1 MSFRCTRSKISGLL
15 GAGFWGPG
23 VLVLGLSGCSVS
35 DPGEPARDQQPL
47 QPLIYTEFPNVT
59 PEASAV
65 RERRLMRQLTEGAV
79 GGGQW
84 GNLETGP
91 TQALAPIESGEAL
104 GKAIFKALLEQDEEL
119 WEHVF
124 VRPQAYSG
132 LVHVDLEAAREFV
145 DNLQGKSVGTWSMF
159 GVEESSETSHGGLGR
174 LLTLEGFRLGEGRT
188 INGPLAKDNESVVQ
202 YWGNALLLR
211 FKNSDVIF
219 ELLIPKILRVPDPA
233 RPGEYILAVGSEIRG
248 DHRLQVMLEMGLH
261 LKAELMRSREYPY
274 PLKVGNFWRYRR
286 YNSAVGAGAVLNPLD
301 VPPPLVEIGSG
312 GSDEAN
318 KNPKIG
324 GEDEDPGAI
333 EVSGGALDASEVLVE
348 VLSVDRYET
357 IRLVKLL
364 RTYNDQRLSR
374 FVEHW
379 LLTPRHIY
387 QCNRACQNNIGN
399 VGWLLG
405 YLEQQTPIYRFPLTP
420 GGAWKRGGVVLEHD
434 KQGVFRVDDA
444 WHSLETG
451 AGSFT
456 ATVAIDGTGSLGL
469 NDPHLRRS
477 EQRRYFAVGKG
488 VVKRV
493 LKSPNSVGNS
503 GNSTNEIIEELVEV
517 RIIP

>member
-1 MSFRCTRSKISGLL
+1 M
-15 GAGFWGPG
+15 
-23 VLVLGLSGCSVS
+23 VLGLSGCSIS
-35 DPGEPARDQQPL
+35 EPGESRRDQQPL

-59 PEASAV
+59 PEAVAV

-91 TQALAPIESGEAL
+91 SQALAPIESGEAI
-104 GKAIFKALLEQDEEL
+104 GNAIFKALIEQNEEL

-124 VRPQAYSG
+124 VRPQAYSR

-145 DNLQGKSVGTWSMF
+145 DNLQGKSVGTWSKF
-159 GVEESSETSHGGLGR
+159 GVEQSSETSDGGLGR

-188 INGPLAKDNESVVQ
+188 INGPLAKEDETVVQ

-219 ELLIPKILRVPDPA
+219 ELLIPKILRVPDLE
-233 RPGEYILAVGSEIRG
+233 RPDEYILAVGSEIRG
-248 DHRLQVMLEMGLH
+248 DHRMQIMLEMGLH

-286 YNSAVGAGAVLNPLD
+286 YNAAVGADAALNPLD
-301 VPPPLVEIGSG
+301 VPPPLMEIASG
-312 GSDEAN
+312 GSPKAVGVPKASEDDEFL
-318 KNPKIG
+318 G
-324 GEDEDPGAI
+324 T

-357 IRLVKLL
+357 IRLVKLM

-387 QCNRACQNNIGN
+387 QCNRACQTNIEN

-405 YLEQQTPIYRFPLTP
+405 YLEQQTPIYRFPLAP
-420 GGAWKRGGVVLEHD
+420 GTAWKRGGATIIEQD
-434 KQGVFRVDDA
+434 NTAVFSVDDT
-444 WHSLETG
+444 WHNLETG
-451 AGSFT
+451 AGTFT
-456 ATVAIDGTGSLGL
+456 ATVAIDGLGALGL
-469 NDPHLRRS
+469 NDPHLRRGG
-477 EQRRYFAVGKG
+477 QRRYFAVGKG
-488 VVKRV
+488 IVKRV
-493 LKSPNSVGNS
+493 LKDSKGGSEAAKPA
-503 GNSTNEIIEELVEV
+503 TEIIEELVEV